1 MAELADARDLK
12 SLDRKVV
19 RVQSPLWAP
28 KQNERVTIQIHTR
41 LPFKISPFTLV
52 VAIANAN
59 RRGFFF
65 FPPSFLSPPPSAP
78 QPLRTR
84 RHVFLHT
91 LWAGSA
97 YFPWEGGG
105 ASRASGGHPGSLSI
119 SAFVGL
125 LSGLLGVGGAVII
138 MPLLNV
144 FFDRLGFSVDTTQH
158 LSLGTSLATIL
169 FTSLSS
175 VLAHR
180 RYGSVRADI
189 WKKMAPGIIAGTLG
203 GALLAPH
210 LPGLFLRGFFAF
222 FVMLVGVHL
231 LFNSTPRPKTGRLE
245 RAMLPVSILI
255 GLISSLAGIAG
266 TMLCVIFLVWAA
278 IDWADAVGTSAALSL
293 PISLTGTLGYAIA
306 GWNFPEL
313 PPYSVGFVYLP
324 GMFCLLVSS
333 MSMAVVGARLAHSP
347 RLPMQALRRCF
358 AVGNILLGLSILR
371 SVLFR

>member
-1 MAELADARDLK
+1 MVPCAR
-12 SLDRKVV
+12 
-19 RVQSPLWAP
+19 
-28 KQNERVTIQIHTR
+28 
-41 LPFKISPFTLV
+41 
-52 VAIANAN
+52 
-59 RRGFFF
+59 
-65 FPPSFLSPPPSAP
+65 
-78 QPLRTR
+78 
-84 RHVFLHT
+84 
-91 LWAGSA
+91 
-97 YFPWEGGG
+97 
-105 ASRASGGHPGSLSI
+105 
-119 SAFVGL
+119 
-125 LSGLLGVGGAVII
+125 
-138 MPLLNV
+138 
-144 FFDRLGFSVDTTQH
+144 H
-158 LSLGTSLATIL
+158 L
-169 FTSLSS
+169 
-175 VLAHR
+175 
-180 RYGSVRADI
+180 
-189 WKKMAPGIIAGTLG
+189 KKMLGIIAGTRR
-203 GALLAPH
+203 ALLAPH

-231 LFNSTPRPKTGRLE
+231 LFNSTPAPDRAARTGH
-245 RAMLPVSILI
+245 ASGQHLI

>member
-1 MAELADARDLK
+1 MLSMLAL
-12 SLDRKVV
+12 
-19 RVQSPLWAP
+19 
-28 KQNERVTIQIHTR
+28 
-41 LPFKISPFTLV
+41 LV
-52 VAIANAN
+52 
-59 RRGFFF
+59 
-65 FPPSFLSPPPSAP
+65 L
-78 QPLRTR
+78 
-84 RHVFLHT
+84 
-91 LWAGSA
+91 
-97 YFPWEGGG
+97 GG
-105 ASRASGGHPGSLSI
+105 
-119 SAFVGL
+119 AFVGL

-210 LPGLFLRGFFAF
+210 LSGLFLRGFFAF

-231 LFNSTPRPKTGRLE
+231 LFNSTPRPKIGRLE

-371 SVLFR
+371 SVLFRCFRRNSRNKAEAPHRHIPTPRLP

>member
-1 MAELADARDLK
+1 M
-12 SLDRKVV
+12 
-19 RVQSPLWAP
+19 
-28 KQNERVTIQIHTR
+28 
-41 LPFKISPFTLV
+41 
-52 VAIANAN
+52 
-59 RRGFFF
+59 
-65 FPPSFLSPPPSAP
+65 
-78 QPLRTR
+78 
-84 RHVFLHT
+84 
-91 LWAGSA
+91 
-97 YFPWEGGG
+97 
-105 ASRASGGHPGSLSI
+105 
-119 SAFVGL
+119 
-125 LSGLLGVGGAVII
+125 
-138 MPLLNV
+138 
-144 FFDRLGFSVDTTQH
+144 DTTQH

-210 LPGLFLRGFFAF
+210 LPGLFLRGFFR
-222 FVMLVGVHL
+222 L
-231 LFNSTPRPKTGRLE
+231 LRHAGRRSSALQFHPRPKTGRLE

>member
-1 MAELADARDLK
+1 
-12 SLDRKVV
+12 
-19 RVQSPLWAP
+19 
-28 KQNERVTIQIHTR
+28 
-41 LPFKISPFTLV
+41 
-52 VAIANAN
+52 
-59 RRGFFF
+59 
-65 FPPSFLSPPPSAP
+65 
-78 QPLRTR
+78 
-84 RHVFLHT
+84 
-91 LWAGSA
+91 
-97 YFPWEGGG
+97 
-105 ASRASGGHPGSLSI
+105 
-119 SAFVGL
+119 
-125 LSGLLGVGGAVII
+125 
-138 MPLLNV
+138 
-144 FFDRLGFSVDTTQH
+144 
-158 LSLGTSLATIL
+158 
-169 FTSLSS
+169 
-175 VLAHR
+175 
-180 RYGSVRADI
+180 
-189 WKKMAPGIIAGTLG
+189 
-203 GALLAPH
+203 
-210 LPGLFLRGFFAF
+210 
-222 FVMLVGVHL
+222 MLVGVHL
-231 LFNSTPRPKTGRLE
+231 LFNSPPRPKIGRLE